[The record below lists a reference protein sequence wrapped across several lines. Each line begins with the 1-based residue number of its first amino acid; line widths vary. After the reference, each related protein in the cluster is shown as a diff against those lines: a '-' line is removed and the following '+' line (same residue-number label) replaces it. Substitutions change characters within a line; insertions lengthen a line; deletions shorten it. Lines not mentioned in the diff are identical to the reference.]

1 MTIRPFTQRVRHRLR
16 SGGGRGA
23 RGMSVALALALGFA
37 GIAAGV
43 ARAADVSADAAA
55 VFDRRESAEIDR
67 LVRDVCRRDI
77 VLLGEDANHGGGRTL
92 EIKTE
97 IVKRLVARCG
107 FGAVVFESQFY
118 DLLAHARA
126 VDAGTATAGDL
137 ADAVGPLWSRAQE
150 AQPLIAFLHAET
162 MAGRLRVAGIDPQ
175 VGGITG
181 HYARR
186 ELGGALAAVLD
197 DEHGAACRAEIDR
210 HNGWRYDDAQPFDD
224 AAQRRLRACSDAIR
238 AAIASK
244 GIDPAADI
252 AAMAAAYARYLDMA
266 LGGDG
271 DMRDLGMFEALQWH
285 RARWPK
291 GTKLVV
297 WCATVHAAKRLEGIA
312 PEMRPLG
319 AHVHAAYGDRAA
331 AIGFT
336 ARSGAFGNPGTSGAP
351 NALTPADP
359 HALEAVALGDG
370 DAGLRYVDR
379 KRLRK
384 LGTIAARPINYRK
397 THAAPWAEMLD
408 GILVLREERAA
419 TPQLRR

>member
-1 MTIRPFTQRVRHRLR
+1 MTTRGFAQRVRHR
-16 SGGGRGA
+16 A
-23 RGMSVALALALGFA
+23 RGGSGRVAQGMSAALAFALGFA
-37 GIAAGV
+37 GVATAT
-43 ARAADVSADAAA
+43 ARAADAPGDPAV
-55 VFDRRESAEIDR
+55 VFDRRASAEIDR
-67 LVRDVCRRDI
+67 LVRDACRRDI

-97 IVKRLVARCG
+97 IVKRLAARCG

-126 VDAGTATAGDL
+126 VDAGTATARDL
-137 ADAVGPLWSRAQE
+137 ADAIGPLWSRAQE

-175 VGGITG
+175 VGGISG

-197 DEHGAACRAEIDR
+197 GEPGVACRTEIER

-224 AAQRRLRACSDAIR
+224 AAQRRLRACSDAIG

-244 GIDPAADI
+244 SIDPASDI

-266 LGGDG
+266 LDGDG

-297 WCATVHAAKRLEGIA
+297 WCATVHAAKRLDGVA

-336 ARSGAFGNPGTSGAP
+336 ARSGTFGNPGASGAP
-351 NALTPADP
+351 NVLTPAAP
-359 HALEAVALGDG
+359 HALEAVAFGDG
-370 DAGLRYVDR
+370 DAELRYVDR

-384 LGTIAARPINYRK
+384 LGTIAARPINYRT
-397 THAAPWAEMLD
+397 THAAPWVGMLD
-408 GILVLREERAA
+408 GIMVLREERAA
-419 TPQLRR
+419 TPLPRR

>member
-1 MTIRPFTQRVRHRLR
+1 MIRARRL
-16 SGGGRGA
+16 
-23 RGMSVALALALGFA
+23 VATMLSALLLVAFA
-37 GIAAGV
+37 GAAG
-43 ARAADVSADAAA
+43 AAEPMM
-55 VFDRRESAEIDR
+55 FDRRESIEIDR

-97 IVKRLVARCG
+97 IVKRLAARCG
-107 FGAVVFESQFY
+107 FGAVIFESQFY

-137 ADAVGPLWSRAQE
+137 ADAIGPLWSRAQE

-162 MAGRLRVAGIDPQ
+162 MAGRLRVAGMDPQ

-186 ELGGALAAVLD
+186 ELGGALAAALD
-197 DEHGAACRAEIDR
+197 GEHGVACRAEIDR
-210 HNGWRYDDAQPFDD
+210 HNGWLYDDAQPFDD

-238 AAIASK
+238 AAVASR
-244 GIDPAADI
+244 GIDPASDI
-252 AAMAAAYARYLDMA
+252 AAMAGAYARYLDMA

-291 GTKLVV
+291 GTKIVV
-297 WCATVHAAKRLEGIA
+297 WCATVHAAKRLDGVA

-319 AHVHAAYGDRAA
+319 AHVHAAYGDRVA
-331 AIGFT
+331 AIGFS
-336 ARSGAFGNPGTSGAP
+336 ARSGTFGNPGASGAP

-359 HALEAVALGDG
+359 HALESVALGEG
-370 DAGLRYVDR
+370 DAGLRYIDR

-397 THAAPWAEMLD
+397 VHAAPWVEMLD
-408 GILVLREERAA
+408 GIMVLREERAA
-419 TPQLRR
+419 TPMLRR

>member
-1 MTIRPFTQRVRHRLR
+1 MIRAHVV
-16 SGGGRGA
+16 
-23 RGMSVALALALGFA
+23 VATLLLLACTGTAV
-37 GIAAGV
+37 AAEPT
-43 ARAADVSADAAA
+43 
-55 VFDRRESAEIDR
+55 VFDRRESREIDR
-67 LVRDVCRRDI
+67 LVRDVCRKDI

-92 EIKTE
+92 EVKTE
-97 IVKRLVARCG
+97 IVKRLAARCG
-107 FGAVVFESQFY
+107 FGAVLFESPFY

-126 VDAGTATAGDL
+126 VDAGVATERRL
-137 ADAVGPLWSRAQE
+137 ADAIGPLWSRARE

-197 DEHGAACRAEIDR
+197 DERRQSCRTEFDR
-210 HNGWRYDDAQPFDD
+210 HNGWHYDDAQPFDD
-224 AAQRRLRACSDAIR
+224 AAQRRLRDCSDAVR
-238 AAIASK
+238 AAIASA
-244 GIDPAADI
+244 GIDPASDI

-266 LGGDG
+266 MTGDG
-271 DMRDLGMFEALQWH
+271 DKRDLGMFEALQWH
-285 RARWPK
+285 RARWPA

-297 WCATVHAAKRLEGIA
+297 WCATVHAARRLDGVA

-331 AIGFT
+331 AIGFS
-336 ARSGAFGNPGTSGAP
+336 ARSGTFGNPGASGAP

-359 HALEAVALGDG
+359 HALEAVAFGDG

-408 GILVLREERAA
+408 GIVVLREERAI
-419 TPQLRR
+419 TPVPR

>member
-1 MTIRPFTQRVRHRLR
+1 MTTRGFAQRVRHRVL
-16 SGGGRGA
+16 SGGVRVA
-23 RGMSVALALALGFA
+23 QGMSAALVFALVF
-37 GIAAGV
+37 AGV
-43 ARAADVSADAAA
+43 AIATERAADASGDPAV
-55 VFDRRESAEIDR
+55 VFDRRASAEIDR
-67 LVRDVCRRDI
+67 LVRDVCRRDV
-77 VLLGEDANHGGGRTL
+77 VLLGEDANHGGGHTL

-97 IVKRLVARCG
+97 IVKRLAARCG

-126 VDAGTATAGDL
+126 VDAGTATTGDL
-137 ADAVGPLWSRAQE
+137 ADAIGPLWSRAQE
-150 AQPLIAFLHAET
+150 AQPLIAFLHVET

-175 VGGITG
+175 VGGISG

-186 ELGGALAAVLD
+186 ELGGALAAALD
-197 DEHGAACRAEIDR
+197 GEPGAACRAEIDR

-244 GIDPAADI
+244 GIDPASDI

-266 LGGDG
+266 LDGDG

-297 WCATVHAAKRLEGIA
+297 WCATVHAAKRLDGVA

-319 AHVHAAYGDRAA
+319 AHVHSAYGDRAA

-336 ARSGAFGNPGTSGAP
+336 ARSGTFGNPGASGAP
-351 NALTPADP
+351 NALTPAAP

-370 DAGLRYVDR
+370 DAELRYVDR
-379 KRLRK
+379 RRLRK
-384 LGTIAARPINYRK
+384 FGTIAARPINYRT

-408 GILVLREERAA
+408 GIMVLREERAA
-419 TPQLRR
+419 TPLPRR

>member
-1 MTIRPFTQRVRHRLR
+1 MTTRGFAQRVRHRVL
-16 SGGGRGA
+16 SGGVRVA
-23 RGMSVALALALGFA
+23 QGMSAALVFALGFA
-37 GIAAGV
+37 GV
-43 ARAADVSADAAA
+43 ATATERAADASRDPAV
-55 VFDRRESAEIDR
+55 VFDRRASAEIDR

-92 EIKTE
+92 EIKIE
-97 IVKRLVARCG
+97 VVKRLAARCG

-126 VDAGTATAGDL
+126 VDAGTATARDL
-137 ADAVGPLWSRAQE
+137 ADAIGPLWSRAQE

-175 VGGITG
+175 VGGISG

-186 ELGGALAAVLD
+186 ELGGALAAALD
-197 DEHGAACRAEIDR
+197 GERGAACRAEIDR

-244 GIDPAADI
+244 GIDPASDL

-266 LGGDG
+266 LDGDG

-297 WCATVHAAKRLEGIA
+297 WCATVHAAKRLDGVA

-336 ARSGAFGNPGTSGAP
+336 ARSGTFGNPGASGTP

-384 LGTIAARPINYRK
+384 LGTIVARPINYRT

-408 GILVLREERAA
+408 GILVLREEHAA
-419 TPQLRR
+419 TPLLRR

>member
-1 MTIRPFTQRVRHRLR
+1 MIR
-16 SGGGRGA
+16 A
-23 RGMSVALALALGFA
+23 RGLVATMLSALLSVAFA
-37 GIAAGV
+37 GAAG
-43 ARAADVSADAAA
+43 AAEPMT
-55 VFDRRESAEIDR
+55 FDRRESAEIDR
-67 LVRDVCRRDI
+67 LVRDVCRKDI

-92 EIKTE
+92 EVKTE
-97 IVKRLVARCG
+97 IVKRLAARCG
-107 FGAVVFESQFY
+107 FGAVIFESQFY

-126 VDAGTATAGDL
+126 VAAGTATAGDL
-137 ADAVGPLWSRAQE
+137 ADAIGPLWSRAQE

-186 ELGGALAAVLD
+186 ELGGALAAALD
-197 DEHGAACRAEIDR
+197 GEHGVACRAEIDR

-238 AAIASK
+238 AAVASK
-244 GIDPAADI
+244 RIDPASDL
-252 AAMAAAYARYLDMA
+252 AAMTAAYARYLDMA

-291 GTKLVV
+291 GTKIVV
-297 WCATVHAAKRLEGIA
+297 WCATVHAAKRLDGVA

-319 AHVHAAYGDRAA
+319 AHVHAASGDRAA
-331 AIGFT
+331 VIGFT
-336 ARSGAFGNPGTSGAP
+336 ARSGTFGNPGASGAP
-351 NALTPADP
+351 NALTPAAP
-359 HALEAVALGDG
+359 HALETVALGDG

-397 THAAPWAEMLD
+397 VHAAPWAEMLD
-408 GILVLREERAA
+408 GIMVLREERAA
-419 TPQLRR
+419 TPMLRR

>member
-1 MTIRPFTQRVRHRLR
+1 MTFLIFAQRLR
-16 SGGGRGA
+16 HPARSAGGLDTPTMFA
-23 RGMSVALALALGFA
+23 ALAFALGLLAAVA
-37 GIAAGV
+37 GA
-43 ARAADVSADAAA
+43 ARASDASVDAAV
-55 VFDRRESAEIDR
+55 VFDRRASAEIDR

-77 VLLGEDANHGGGRTL
+77 VLLGEDANHGGGHTF

-97 IVKRLVARCG
+97 LVKRLAARCG

-137 ADAVGPLWSRAQE
+137 ADAIGPLWSRAQE

-175 VGGITG
+175 VGGISG
-181 HYARR
+181 HYTRR
-186 ELGGALAAVLD
+186 ELGGALAAALD
-197 DEHGAACRAEIDR
+197 GEPVAACRAEIDR

-244 GIDPAADI
+244 GIDPASEL
-252 AAMAAAYARYLDMA
+252 AAMAVAYARYLDMA
-266 LGGDG
+266 LDGDG

-291 GTKLVV
+291 GTKIMV
-297 WCATVHAAKRLEGIA
+297 WCATVHAAKRLDGVA

-336 ARSGAFGNPGTSGAP
+336 ARSGAFGNPGASGTP
-351 NALTPADP
+351 NALTPAAP

-370 DAGLRYVDR
+370 DAQLRYVDR

-384 LGTIAARPINYRK
+384 LGTIAARPINYRT

-419 TPQLRR
+419 TPLPRR

>member
-1 MTIRPFTQRVRHRLR
+1 MIR
-16 SGGGRGA
+16 A
-23 RGMSVALALALGFA
+23 RGLVATMLSALLFVAFA
-37 GIAAGV
+37 GAAG
-43 ARAADVSADAAA
+43 AAEPMT
-55 VFDRRESAEIDR
+55 FDRRESAEIDR
-67 LVRDVCRRDI
+67 LVRDVCRKDI

-92 EIKTE
+92 EVKTE
-97 IVKRLVARCG
+97 IVKRLAARCG
-107 FGAVVFESQFY
+107 FGAVIFESQFY

-126 VDAGTATAGDL
+126 VAAGTATADDL
-137 ADAVGPLWSRAQE
+137 ADAIGPLWSRAQE

-175 VGGITG
+175 VGGVTG

-186 ELGGALAAVLD
+186 QLGGALAAALD
-197 DEHGAACRAEIDR
+197 GEHGVACRAEIDR

-238 AAIASK
+238 AAVASK
-244 GIDPAADI
+244 GIDPASDL
-252 AAMAAAYARYLDMA
+252 AAMTAAYARYLDMA

-291 GTKLVV
+291 GTKIVV
-297 WCATVHAAKRLEGIA
+297 WCATVHAAKRLDGVA

-319 AHVHAAYGDRAA
+319 AHVHAASGDRAA
-331 AIGFT
+331 VIGFT
-336 ARSGAFGNPGTSGAP
+336 ARSGTFGNPGASGAP
-351 NALTPADP
+351 NVLTPAAP
-359 HALEAVALGDG
+359 HALETVALGDG
-370 DAGLRYVDR
+370 DARLRYVDR

-397 THAAPWAEMLD
+397 IHAAPWAEMLD
-408 GILVLREERAA
+408 GIMVLREERAA
-419 TPQLRR
+419 TPMLHR

>member
-1 MTIRPFTQRVRHRLR
+1 MTIHAFAQGVRHRFR
-16 SGGGRGA
+16 SGSGR
-23 RGMSVALALALGFA
+23 VAQAVSTALFLALGFA
-37 GIAAGV
+37 GVAAG
-43 ARAADVSADAAA
+43 AEHADDASANAAA
-55 VFDRRESAEIDR
+55 IFDRRASAEIDR

-97 IVKRLVARCG
+97 IVKRLAARCG

-126 VDAGTATAGDL
+126 VAAGTATAGDL
-137 ADAVGPLWSRAQE
+137 ADAIGPLWSRAQE
-150 AQPLIAFLHAET
+150 AQPLIAFLHAQT
-162 MAGRLRVAGIDPQ
+162 MSGRLRVAGIDPQ

-186 ELGGALAAVLD
+186 ELGAALAAALD
-197 DEHGAACRAEIDR
+197 GEARAACRAEIDR

-238 AAIASK
+238 AVIASK
-244 GIDPAADI
+244 GIDPASDL

-266 LGGDG
+266 LDGDG

-285 RARWPK
+285 RARWPE

-297 WCATVHAAKRLEGIA
+297 WCATVHAAKRLDGVA

-336 ARSGAFGNPGTSGAP
+336 ARAGTFGNPGASGTP
-351 NALTPADP
+351 NALTPAAP
-359 HALEAVALGDG
+359 HALEAVALGDR
-370 DAGLRYVDR
+370 DVELRYVDR

-384 LGTIAARPINYRK
+384 LGTIAARPINYRT
-397 THAAPWAEMLD
+397 THAAPWSGMLD
-408 GILVLREERAA
+408 GILVLREERAT
-419 TPQLRR
+419 TPLPRR